1 MIKVGDKIQIKK
13 QETTLESTFTD
24 ILNVLKSSKMKE
36 HDKLDWCNSALS
48 ILEEM
53 YKQDELGSVKVAKTK
68 LIPILHK
75 LIEGSKVENMALF
88 FDYYKR
94 AYCFCARRDFSCFV
108 DYIEWNM
115 PRKVLANRRNVLKP
129 YVDALNR
136 IAFDDRLQYLVVSYP
151 PSMGKCIEKNTPIWT
166 PKGYI
171 PIKDL
176 NIGDEVYS
184 MLNNERVIEKI
195 TNKWE
200 TRKKQYKIKLKSGKE
215 IIISPEHR
223 MLTFDGYKKASELKK
238 GNYFY
243 SYLKETEGNVAIDE
257 DELLFITCM
266 LFEGHCRISGMSY
279 TGEENEITKEFL
291 KCCEKL
297 EIPYSKDIREGNKAY
312 VYRLLQG
319 NNRNNINLL
328 EKYGI
333 LGHLCYTKRLPQCFY
348 TMPLRQKYKF
358 IGIMLATDGYIT
370 KNNAGITLAN
380 EKLIDDIQLL
390 LNTCGIYSRKRNK
403 SRNGFDSWE
412 ILIPKEYVLKL
423 RDKIYCY
430 QKQTK
435 LMSIKENQILHR
447 GSLSVKYPKQ
457 IFRNVKPK
465 GIRGGFDKKWHME
478 RDIDRTILYFENMS
492 KEFKELEQYRYKDFY
507 WEEIIDIQYIDE
519 EVDMVD
525 IEVSNTHNFIAN
537 GYVSHNSYLA
547 TLFTAWGYGLSINN
561 SVIRMS
567 YSDELVLGFS
577 RTVKG
582 IISSPEFAEIFPL
595 FKLYNG
601 KPFEVERESDWKIK
615 NANVPKSNH
624 IARTRNGSTTGERA
638 SFAIIFDDMTK
649 GAEEANSESVHR
661 GIYDKW
667 NTEWWNRRDGVR
679 CKFIFVGTQWCNED
693 ILNRIIE
700 DRNKI
705 STLQPTDNPYV
716 MESEDKST
724 IVIRVPMIDENHK
737 TTCSEVYPQQ
747 IAEQIEQNTD
757 PFLFSCV
764 YQQRPISP
772 TGREFAWECIRTY
785 VNEELSNVNLTP
797 NSMATLDTA
806 RKGKDNVSM
815 PIFKN
820 DNNGNHYLIDA
831 IYKQKPMDDLY
842 DEIIEKIIEH
852 RITTLVIENNID
864 TSLKRL
870 LEDRLHVRGIYW
882 CTIIEK
888 YNTVKKEERIKN
900 NRGIVQ
906 KQIVFPDKSIV
917 RPNTDIGRMMD
928 NITKYSFDKPNVHD
942 DGIDSVCMYASEI
955 IFGKGTLSKPVAI
968 RRPF

>member
-24 ILNVLKSSKMKE
+24 ILNVLKSSKIKE

-53 YKQDELGSVKVAKTK
+53 YKQNELGSVKVAKTK

-75 LIEGSKVENMALF
+75 LIEGSKIENMALF

-94 AYCFCARRDFSCFV
+94 AYCFCARRDFECFV

-151 PSMGKCIEKNTPIWT
+151 PSMGK
-166 PKGYI
+166 
-171 PIKDL
+171 
-176 NIGDEVYS
+176 
-184 MLNNERVIEKI
+184 
-195 TNKWE
+195 
-200 TRKKQYKIKLKSGKE
+200 
-215 IIISPEHR
+215 
-223 MLTFDGYKKASELKK
+223 
-238 GNYFY
+238 
-243 SYLKETEGNVAIDE
+243 
-257 DELLFITCM
+257 
-266 LFEGHCRISGMSY
+266 
-279 TGEENEITKEFL
+279 
-291 KCCEKL
+291 
-297 EIPYSKDIREGNKAY
+297 
-312 VYRLLQG
+312 
-319 NNRNNINLL
+319 
-328 EKYGI
+328 
-333 LGHLCYTKRLPQCFY
+333 
-348 TMPLRQKYKF
+348 
-358 IGIMLATDGYIT
+358 
-370 KNNAGITLAN
+370 
-380 EKLIDDIQLL
+380 
-390 LNTCGIYSRKRNK
+390 
-403 SRNGFDSWE
+403 
-412 ILIPKEYVLKL
+412 
-423 RDKIYCY
+423 
-430 QKQTK
+430 
-435 LMSIKENQILHR
+435 
-447 GSLSVKYPKQ
+447 
-457 IFRNVKPK
+457 
-465 GIRGGFDKKWHME
+465 
-478 RDIDRTILYFENMS
+478 
-492 KEFKELEQYRYKDFY
+492 
-507 WEEIIDIQYIDE
+507 
-519 EVDMVD
+519 
-525 IEVSNTHNFIAN
+525 
-537 GYVSHNSYLA
+537 SYLA
-547 TLFTAWGYGLSINN
+547 TLFTAWGYGISINN

-700 DRNKI
+700 DRNKV
-705 STLQPTDNPYV
+705 SRLKNTDNPYV

-724 IVIRVPMIDENHK
+724 IVIRVPMLDENHK

-764 YQQRPISP
+764 YQQDPLPVS
-772 TGREFAWECIRTY
+772 GREFAWENLRTY
-785 VNEELSNVNLTP
+785 LNLP
-797 NSMATLDTA
+797 SDLESYCMASLDTA

-815 PIFKN
+815 PIFKP
-820 DNNGNHYLIDA
+820 DGNGNYYFVDCIF
-831 IYKQKPMDDLY
+831 KQKPMEDLY
-842 DEIIEKIIEH
+842 DEIIEKIIQH
-852 RITTLVIENNID
+852 RIIKLVIENNID
-864 TSLKRL
+864 TSLKAL
-870 LEDRLHVRGIYW
+870 LTDRLKQRGVNW
-882 CTIIEK
+882 CEIIEK

-906 KQIVFPDKSIV
+906 KFVVFLDKTLTK
-917 RPNTDIGRMMD
+917 PNSDYGRLMD
-928 NITKYSFDKPNVHD
+928 NMTKYSFDKPNLHD
-942 DGIDSVCMYASEI
+942 DSVDSVCMFASEI
-955 IFGKGTLSKPVAI
+955 IVGKFNFIKPIACK
-968 RRPF
+968 RLF

>member
-1 MIKVGDKIQIKK
+1 MSLKVGDKIQIKK

-53 YKQDELGSVKVAKTK
+53 YKQDELGSVKVAKAK

-75 LIEGSKVENMALF
+75 LIEGSKIENMALF

-94 AYCFCARRDFSCFV
+94 AYCFCARRDFECFV

-151 PSMGKCIEKNTPIWT
+151 PSMGK
-166 PKGYI
+166 
-171 PIKDL
+171 
-176 NIGDEVYS
+176 
-184 MLNNERVIEKI
+184 
-195 TNKWE
+195 
-200 TRKKQYKIKLKSGKE
+200 
-215 IIISPEHR
+215 
-223 MLTFDGYKKASELKK
+223 
-238 GNYFY
+238 
-243 SYLKETEGNVAIDE
+243 
-257 DELLFITCM
+257 
-266 LFEGHCRISGMSY
+266 
-279 TGEENEITKEFL
+279 
-291 KCCEKL
+291 
-297 EIPYSKDIREGNKAY
+297 
-312 VYRLLQG
+312 
-319 NNRNNINLL
+319 
-328 EKYGI
+328 
-333 LGHLCYTKRLPQCFY
+333 
-348 TMPLRQKYKF
+348 
-358 IGIMLATDGYIT
+358 
-370 KNNAGITLAN
+370 
-380 EKLIDDIQLL
+380 
-390 LNTCGIYSRKRNK
+390 
-403 SRNGFDSWE
+403 
-412 ILIPKEYVLKL
+412 
-423 RDKIYCY
+423 
-430 QKQTK
+430 
-435 LMSIKENQILHR
+435 
-447 GSLSVKYPKQ
+447 
-457 IFRNVKPK
+457 
-465 GIRGGFDKKWHME
+465 
-478 RDIDRTILYFENMS
+478 
-492 KEFKELEQYRYKDFY
+492 
-507 WEEIIDIQYIDE
+507 
-519 EVDMVD
+519 
-525 IEVSNTHNFIAN
+525 
-537 GYVSHNSYLA
+537 SYLA
-547 TLFTAWGYGLSINN
+547 TLFTAWGYGISINN

-700 DRNKI
+700 DRNKV
-705 STLQPTDNPYV
+705 SRLKNTDNPYV

-724 IVIRVPMIDENHK
+724 IVIRVPMLDENHK

-764 YQQRPISP
+764 YQQDPLPVS
-772 TGREFAWECIRTY
+772 GREFAWENLRTY
-785 VNEELSNVNLTP
+785 LNLP
-797 NSMATLDTA
+797 SDLESYCMASLDTA

-815 PIFKN
+815 PIFKP
-820 DNNGNHYLIDA
+820 DGNGNYYFVDCIF
-831 IYKQKPMDDLY
+831 KQKPMEDLY
-842 DEIIEKIIEH
+842 DEIIEKIIQH
-852 RITTLVIENNID
+852 RIIKLVIENNID
-864 TSLKRL
+864 TSLKTL
-870 LEDRLHVRGIYW
+870 LTDRLKQRGVNW
-882 CTIIEK
+882 CEIIEK

-906 KQIVFPDKSIV
+906 KFVVFLDKTLTK
-917 RPNTDIGRMMD
+917 PNSDYGRLMENM
-928 NITKYSFDKPNVHD
+928 TKYSFDKPNLHD
-942 DGIDSVCMYASEI
+942 DSVDSVCMFASEI
-955 IFGKGTLSKPVAI
+955 IVGKFNFIKPIACK
-968 RRPF
+968 RLF

>member
-75 LIEGSKVENMALF
+75 LIEGSKIENMALF

-94 AYCFCARRDFSCFV
+94 AYCFCARRDFECFV

-136 IAFDDRLQYLVVSYP
+136 IAFDDKLQYLVVSYP
-151 PSMGKCIEKNTPIWT
+151 PSMGK
-166 PKGYI
+166 
-171 PIKDL
+171 
-176 NIGDEVYS
+176 
-184 MLNNERVIEKI
+184 
-195 TNKWE
+195 
-200 TRKKQYKIKLKSGKE
+200 
-215 IIISPEHR
+215 
-223 MLTFDGYKKASELKK
+223 
-238 GNYFY
+238 
-243 SYLKETEGNVAIDE
+243 
-257 DELLFITCM
+257 
-266 LFEGHCRISGMSY
+266 
-279 TGEENEITKEFL
+279 
-291 KCCEKL
+291 
-297 EIPYSKDIREGNKAY
+297 
-312 VYRLLQG
+312 
-319 NNRNNINLL
+319 
-328 EKYGI
+328 
-333 LGHLCYTKRLPQCFY
+333 
-348 TMPLRQKYKF
+348 
-358 IGIMLATDGYIT
+358 
-370 KNNAGITLAN
+370 
-380 EKLIDDIQLL
+380 
-390 LNTCGIYSRKRNK
+390 
-403 SRNGFDSWE
+403 
-412 ILIPKEYVLKL
+412 
-423 RDKIYCY
+423 
-430 QKQTK
+430 
-435 LMSIKENQILHR
+435 
-447 GSLSVKYPKQ
+447 
-457 IFRNVKPK
+457 
-465 GIRGGFDKKWHME
+465 
-478 RDIDRTILYFENMS
+478 
-492 KEFKELEQYRYKDFY
+492 
-507 WEEIIDIQYIDE
+507 
-519 EVDMVD
+519 
-525 IEVSNTHNFIAN
+525 
-537 GYVSHNSYLA
+537 SYLA
-547 TLFTAWGYGLSINN
+547 TLFTAWGYGISINN

-679 CKFIFVGTQWCNED
+679 CKFIFVGTQWTPED

-724 IVIRVPMIDENHK
+724 IVIRVPMLDENHK
-737 TTCSEVYPQQ
+737 TTCSGVYPQQ

-764 YQQRPISP
+764 YQQNPIAP
-772 TGREFAWECIRTY
+772 TGRELSWECLQTY
-785 VNEELSNVNLTP
+785 IEPPDDLAP
-797 NSMATLDTA
+797 YCMAVIDTK
-806 RKGKDNVSM
+806 RKGKDNLNM
-815 PIFKN
+815 FICKPDGHGK
-820 DNNGNHYLIDA
+820 HYLWDA
-831 IYKQKPMDDLY
+831 IFSKKPMQSLY
-842 DEIIEKIIEH
+842 NDIIEKIILH
-852 RITTLVIENNID
+852 RITTLVIENNTD
-864 TSLKRL
+864 ESLKTL
-870 LEDRLHVRGIYW
+870 LDDRLKARGVYW
-882 CTIIEK
+882 CKILEK
-888 YNTVKKEERIKN
+888 YNTVKKETRIKDN
-900 NRGIVQ
+900 LWTILTLIIF
-906 KQIVFPDKSIV
+906 KDKSIV
-917 RPNTDIGRMMD
+917 KPNTDLGRLMD
-928 NITKYSFDKPNVHD
+928 NITKYSFDYPNKFD
-942 DGIDSVCMYASEI
+942 DGPDGTALYASEI
-955 IFGKGTLSKPVAI
+955 ILGKSILNKPKPI
-968 RRPF
+968 RRRF

>member
-1 MIKVGDKIQIKK
+1 MIKIGDKIQIKK
-13 QETTLESTFTD
+13 QETTLESTFAD

-94 AYCFCARRDFSCFV
+94 AYCFCARRDFECFV
-108 DYIEWNM
+108 DYIEWNQ
-115 PRKVLANRRNVLKP
+115 PKKVLANRRKVLKP

-136 IAFDDRLQYLVVSYP
+136 IAFDDKLQYLVVSYP
-151 PSMGKCIEKNTPIWT
+151 PSMGKCIAKNTPIWT

-223 MLTFDGYKKASELKK
+223 MLTFDGYRKASELKK

-243 SYLKETEGNVAIDE
+243 SYLKETEGNVVIDE

-266 LFEGHCRISGMSY
+266 LFEGHCKISGMSY

-319 NNRNNINLL
+319 NNKNNINLL

-412 ILIPKEYVLKL
+412 ILIPKEYVLQLK
-423 RDKIYCY
+423 DKIYCY
-430 QKQTK
+430 QKHTK
-435 LMSIKENQILHR
+435 LLEVEENKILHR
-447 GSLSVKYPKQ
+447 GNLSVKYPKQ
-457 IFRNVKPK
+457 IFRGIKPN
-465 GIRGGFDKKWHME
+465 GIRGGFDKKWHVE
-478 RDIDRTILYFENMS
+478 RDIDRTLLYFDAMS
-492 KEFKELEQYRYKDFY
+492 KEFEELEQYRYKDFY

-519 EVDMVD
+519 EIDMVD

-624 IARTRNGSTTGERA
+624 ISRTRNGSTTGERA

-679 CKFIFVGTQWCNED
+679 CKFIFVGTQWTPED

-705 STLQPTDNPYV
+705 SRLQETDNPYV

-724 IVIRVPMIDENHK
+724 IVIRVPMLDENHK

-764 YQQRPISP
+764 YQQSPISP
-772 TGREFAWECIRTY
+772 TGREFSWECLQTY
-785 VNEELSNVNLTP
+785 VTP
-797 NSMATLDTA
+797 PDDLEPFCMAAMDTK
-806 RKGKDNVSM
+806 RKGKDNLNM
-815 PIFKN
+815 FICKP
-820 DNNGNHYLIDA
+820 DGHGNHYLWDA
-831 IYKQKPMDDLY
+831 IFSQKPMDSLY
-842 DEIIEKIIEH
+842 DEIISKIIFH
-852 RITTLVIENNID
+852 HITILVIENNID
-864 TSLKRL
+864 VSLKTL
-870 LEDRLHVRGIYW
+870 LDDRLHAKGVYW
-882 CTIIEK
+882 CNIIEH
-888 YNTVKKEERIKN
+888 YNTPKKEKRILDNSWTILSLIKF
-900 NRGIVQ
+900 
-906 KQIVFPDKSIV
+906 KDKSIV
-917 RPNTDIGRMMD
+917 KPNTDLGRLME
-928 NITKYSFDKPNVHD
+928 NITRYSFDYPNKFD
-942 DGIDSVCMYASEI
+942 DGPDGAALYASEI
-955 IFGKGTLSKPVAI
+955 IMGKGFLNKPKPI
-968 RRPF
+968 KRPF

>member
-36 HDKLDWCNSALS
+36 RDKLDWCNSALS

-75 LIEGSKVENMALF
+75 LIEGSKIENMALF

-94 AYCFCARRDFSCFV
+94 AYCFCARRDFECFV

-151 PSMGKCIEKNTPIWT
+151 PSMGK
-166 PKGYI
+166 
-171 PIKDL
+171 
-176 NIGDEVYS
+176 
-184 MLNNERVIEKI
+184 
-195 TNKWE
+195 
-200 TRKKQYKIKLKSGKE
+200 
-215 IIISPEHR
+215 
-223 MLTFDGYKKASELKK
+223 
-238 GNYFY
+238 
-243 SYLKETEGNVAIDE
+243 
-257 DELLFITCM
+257 
-266 LFEGHCRISGMSY
+266 
-279 TGEENEITKEFL
+279 
-291 KCCEKL
+291 
-297 EIPYSKDIREGNKAY
+297 
-312 VYRLLQG
+312 
-319 NNRNNINLL
+319 
-328 EKYGI
+328 
-333 LGHLCYTKRLPQCFY
+333 
-348 TMPLRQKYKF
+348 
-358 IGIMLATDGYIT
+358 
-370 KNNAGITLAN
+370 
-380 EKLIDDIQLL
+380 
-390 LNTCGIYSRKRNK
+390 
-403 SRNGFDSWE
+403 
-412 ILIPKEYVLKL
+412 
-423 RDKIYCY
+423 
-430 QKQTK
+430 
-435 LMSIKENQILHR
+435 
-447 GSLSVKYPKQ
+447 
-457 IFRNVKPK
+457 
-465 GIRGGFDKKWHME
+465 
-478 RDIDRTILYFENMS
+478 
-492 KEFKELEQYRYKDFY
+492 
-507 WEEIIDIQYIDE
+507 
-519 EVDMVD
+519 
-525 IEVSNTHNFIAN
+525 
-537 GYVSHNSYLA
+537 SYLA
-547 TLFTAWGYGLSINN
+547 TLFTAWGYGISINN

-679 CKFIFVGTQWCNED
+679 CKFIFVGTQWTPED

-724 IVIRVPMIDENHK
+724 IVIRVPMIDKNHK

-764 YQQRPISP
+764 YQQNPIAP

-785 VNEELSNVNLTP
+785 TNEELLNVHLIP

-870 LEDRLHVRGIYW
+870 LEDRLHARGIYW
-882 CTIIEK
+882 CIIIEK

-906 KQIVFPDKSIV
+906 KQIIFPDKSIV

-968 RRPF
+968 RRLF

>member
-75 LIEGSKVENMALF
+75 LIEGSKIENMALF

-94 AYCFCARRDFSCFV
+94 AYCFCARRDFECFV

-115 PRKVLANRRNVLKP
+115 PRKVLANRRSVLKP

-151 PSMGKCIEKNTPIWT
+151 PSMGK
-166 PKGYI
+166 
-171 PIKDL
+171 
-176 NIGDEVYS
+176 
-184 MLNNERVIEKI
+184 
-195 TNKWE
+195 
-200 TRKKQYKIKLKSGKE
+200 
-215 IIISPEHR
+215 
-223 MLTFDGYKKASELKK
+223 
-238 GNYFY
+238 
-243 SYLKETEGNVAIDE
+243 
-257 DELLFITCM
+257 
-266 LFEGHCRISGMSY
+266 
-279 TGEENEITKEFL
+279 
-291 KCCEKL
+291 
-297 EIPYSKDIREGNKAY
+297 
-312 VYRLLQG
+312 
-319 NNRNNINLL
+319 
-328 EKYGI
+328 
-333 LGHLCYTKRLPQCFY
+333 
-348 TMPLRQKYKF
+348 
-358 IGIMLATDGYIT
+358 
-370 KNNAGITLAN
+370 
-380 EKLIDDIQLL
+380 
-390 LNTCGIYSRKRNK
+390 
-403 SRNGFDSWE
+403 
-412 ILIPKEYVLKL
+412 
-423 RDKIYCY
+423 
-430 QKQTK
+430 
-435 LMSIKENQILHR
+435 
-447 GSLSVKYPKQ
+447 
-457 IFRNVKPK
+457 
-465 GIRGGFDKKWHME
+465 
-478 RDIDRTILYFENMS
+478 
-492 KEFKELEQYRYKDFY
+492 
-507 WEEIIDIQYIDE
+507 
-519 EVDMVD
+519 
-525 IEVSNTHNFIAN
+525 
-537 GYVSHNSYLA
+537 SYLA
-547 TLFTAWGYGLSINN
+547 TLFTAWGYGISINN

-679 CKFIFVGTQWCNED
+679 CKFIFVGTQWTPED

-724 IVIRVPMIDENHK
+724 IVIRVPMLDENHK

-764 YQQRPISP
+764 YQQNPIAP

-785 VNEELSNVNLTP
+785 KNEELLNVNLTP

-870 LEDRLHVRGIYW
+870 LEDRLHARGIYW
-882 CTIIEK
+882 CIIIEK

-955 IFGKGTLSKPVAI
+955 VFGKGTLSKPVAI

>member
-1 MIKVGDKIQIKK
+1 MENKKIRVGDKIQIKK

-75 LIEGSKVENMALF
+75 LTEGSNIENMALF

-94 AYCFCARRDFSCFV
+94 AYCFCARRDFESFC
-108 DYIEWNM
+108 DYIEFNQTK
-115 PRKVLANRRNVLKP
+115 KVLANRRNVLKP

-151 PSMGKCIEKNTPIWT
+151 PSMGK
-166 PKGYI
+166 
-171 PIKDL
+171 
-176 NIGDEVYS
+176 
-184 MLNNERVIEKI
+184 
-195 TNKWE
+195 
-200 TRKKQYKIKLKSGKE
+200 
-215 IIISPEHR
+215 
-223 MLTFDGYKKASELKK
+223 
-238 GNYFY
+238 
-243 SYLKETEGNVAIDE
+243 
-257 DELLFITCM
+257 
-266 LFEGHCRISGMSY
+266 
-279 TGEENEITKEFL
+279 
-291 KCCEKL
+291 
-297 EIPYSKDIREGNKAY
+297 
-312 VYRLLQG
+312 
-319 NNRNNINLL
+319 
-328 EKYGI
+328 
-333 LGHLCYTKRLPQCFY
+333 
-348 TMPLRQKYKF
+348 
-358 IGIMLATDGYIT
+358 
-370 KNNAGITLAN
+370 
-380 EKLIDDIQLL
+380 
-390 LNTCGIYSRKRNK
+390 
-403 SRNGFDSWE
+403 
-412 ILIPKEYVLKL
+412 
-423 RDKIYCY
+423 
-430 QKQTK
+430 
-435 LMSIKENQILHR
+435 
-447 GSLSVKYPKQ
+447 
-457 IFRNVKPK
+457 
-465 GIRGGFDKKWHME
+465 
-478 RDIDRTILYFENMS
+478 
-492 KEFKELEQYRYKDFY
+492 
-507 WEEIIDIQYIDE
+507 
-519 EVDMVD
+519 
-525 IEVSNTHNFIAN
+525 
-537 GYVSHNSYLA
+537 SYLA
-547 TLFTAWGYGLSINN
+547 TLFTAWGYGISINN

-700 DRNKI
+700 DRNKV
-705 STLQPTDNPYV
+705 SRLKNTDNPYV

-724 IVIRVPMIDENHK
+724 IVIRVPMLDENHK

-764 YQQRPISP
+764 YQQDPLPVS
-772 TGREFAWECIRTY
+772 GREFAWENLRTY
-785 VNEELSNVNLTP
+785 LNLP
-797 NSMATLDTA
+797 SDLESYCMASLDTA

-815 PIFKN
+815 PIFKP
-820 DNNGNHYLIDA
+820 DGNGNYYFVDCIF
-831 IYKQKPMDDLY
+831 KQKPMEDLY
-842 DEIIEKIIEH
+842 DEIIEKIIQH
-852 RITTLVIENNID
+852 RIIKLVIENNID
-864 TSLKRL
+864 TSLKTL
-870 LEDRLHVRGIYW
+870 LTDRLKQRGVNW
-882 CTIIEK
+882 CEIIEK

-906 KQIVFPDKSIV
+906 KFVVFLDKTLTK
-917 RPNTDIGRMMD
+917 PNSDYGRLMD
-928 NITKYSFDKPNVHD
+928 NMTKYSFDKPNLHD
-942 DGIDSVCMYASEI
+942 DSVDSVCMFASEI
-955 IFGKGTLSKPVAI
+955 IVGKFNFIKPIACK
-968 RRPF
+968 RLF

>member
-75 LIEGSKVENMALF
+75 LIEGSKIENMALF

-94 AYCFCARRDFSCFV
+94 AYCFCARRDFECFV

-151 PSMGKCIEKNTPIWT
+151 PSMGK
-166 PKGYI
+166 
-171 PIKDL
+171 
-176 NIGDEVYS
+176 
-184 MLNNERVIEKI
+184 
-195 TNKWE
+195 
-200 TRKKQYKIKLKSGKE
+200 
-215 IIISPEHR
+215 
-223 MLTFDGYKKASELKK
+223 
-238 GNYFY
+238 
-243 SYLKETEGNVAIDE
+243 
-257 DELLFITCM
+257 
-266 LFEGHCRISGMSY
+266 
-279 TGEENEITKEFL
+279 
-291 KCCEKL
+291 
-297 EIPYSKDIREGNKAY
+297 
-312 VYRLLQG
+312 
-319 NNRNNINLL
+319 
-328 EKYGI
+328 
-333 LGHLCYTKRLPQCFY
+333 
-348 TMPLRQKYKF
+348 
-358 IGIMLATDGYIT
+358 
-370 KNNAGITLAN
+370 
-380 EKLIDDIQLL
+380 
-390 LNTCGIYSRKRNK
+390 
-403 SRNGFDSWE
+403 
-412 ILIPKEYVLKL
+412 
-423 RDKIYCY
+423 
-430 QKQTK
+430 
-435 LMSIKENQILHR
+435 
-447 GSLSVKYPKQ
+447 
-457 IFRNVKPK
+457 
-465 GIRGGFDKKWHME
+465 
-478 RDIDRTILYFENMS
+478 
-492 KEFKELEQYRYKDFY
+492 
-507 WEEIIDIQYIDE
+507 
-519 EVDMVD
+519 
-525 IEVSNTHNFIAN
+525 
-537 GYVSHNSYLA
+537 SYLA
-547 TLFTAWGYGLSINN
+547 TLFTAWGYGISINN

-649 GAEEANSESVHR
+649 GAEEANSEKVHR
-661 GIYDKW
+661 DIYDKW

-700 DRNKI
+700 DRNKV
-705 STLQPTDNPYV
+705 SRLKNTDNPYV

-724 IVIRVPMIDENHK
+724 IVIRVPMLDENHK

-764 YQQRPISP
+764 YQQDPLPVS
-772 TGREFAWECIRTY
+772 GREFAWENLRTY
-785 VNEELSNVNLTP
+785 LNLP
-797 NSMATLDTA
+797 SDLESYCMASLDTA

-815 PIFKN
+815 PIFKP
-820 DNNGNHYLIDA
+820 DGNGNYYFVDCIF
-831 IYKQKPMDDLY
+831 KQKPMEDLY
-842 DEIIEKIIEH
+842 DEIIEKIIQH
-852 RITTLVIENNID
+852 RIIKLVIENNID
-864 TSLKRL
+864 TSLKTL
-870 LEDRLHVRGIYW
+870 LTDRLKQRGVNW
-882 CTIIEK
+882 CEIIEK

-906 KQIVFPDKSIV
+906 KFVVFLDKTLTK
-917 RPNTDIGRMMD
+917 PNSDYGRLMENM
-928 NITKYSFDKPNVHD
+928 TKYSFDKPNLHD
-942 DGIDSVCMYASEI
+942 DSVDSVCMFASEI
-955 IFGKGTLSKPVAI
+955 IVGKFNFIKPIACK
-968 RRPF
+968 RLF

>member
-75 LIEGSKVENMALF
+75 LIEGSKIENMALF

-94 AYCFCARRDFSCFV
+94 AYCFCARRDFECFV

-136 IAFDDRLQYLVVSYP
+136 IAFDERLQYLVVSYP
-151 PSMGKCIEKNTPIWT
+151 PSMGK
-166 PKGYI
+166 
-171 PIKDL
+171 
-176 NIGDEVYS
+176 
-184 MLNNERVIEKI
+184 
-195 TNKWE
+195 
-200 TRKKQYKIKLKSGKE
+200 
-215 IIISPEHR
+215 
-223 MLTFDGYKKASELKK
+223 
-238 GNYFY
+238 
-243 SYLKETEGNVAIDE
+243 
-257 DELLFITCM
+257 
-266 LFEGHCRISGMSY
+266 
-279 TGEENEITKEFL
+279 
-291 KCCEKL
+291 
-297 EIPYSKDIREGNKAY
+297 
-312 VYRLLQG
+312 
-319 NNRNNINLL
+319 
-328 EKYGI
+328 
-333 LGHLCYTKRLPQCFY
+333 
-348 TMPLRQKYKF
+348 
-358 IGIMLATDGYIT
+358 
-370 KNNAGITLAN
+370 
-380 EKLIDDIQLL
+380 
-390 LNTCGIYSRKRNK
+390 
-403 SRNGFDSWE
+403 
-412 ILIPKEYVLKL
+412 
-423 RDKIYCY
+423 
-430 QKQTK
+430 
-435 LMSIKENQILHR
+435 
-447 GSLSVKYPKQ
+447 
-457 IFRNVKPK
+457 
-465 GIRGGFDKKWHME
+465 
-478 RDIDRTILYFENMS
+478 
-492 KEFKELEQYRYKDFY
+492 
-507 WEEIIDIQYIDE
+507 
-519 EVDMVD
+519 
-525 IEVSNTHNFIAN
+525 
-537 GYVSHNSYLA
+537 SYLA
-547 TLFTAWGYGLSINN
+547 TLFTAWGYGICINN

-679 CKFIFVGTQWCNED
+679 CKFIFVGTQWTPED

-705 STLQPTDNPYV
+705 SMLQPTDNPYV

-724 IVIRVPMIDENHK
+724 IVIRVPMLDENHK

-764 YQQRPISP
+764 YQQDPLPVS
-772 TGREFAWECIRTY
+772 GREFAWENLRTY
-785 VNEELSNVNLTP
+785 LNLP
-797 NSMATLDTA
+797 SDLESYCMASLDTA

-815 PIFKN
+815 PIFKP
-820 DNNGNHYLIDA
+820 DGNGNYYFVDCIF
-831 IYKQKPMDDLY
+831 KQKPMEDLY
-842 DEIIEKIIEH
+842 DEIIEKIIQH
-852 RITTLVIENNID
+852 RIIKLVIENNID
-864 TSLKRL
+864 TSLKTL
-870 LEDRLHVRGIYW
+870 LTDRLKQRGVNW
-882 CTIIEK
+882 CEIIEK

-906 KQIVFPDKSIV
+906 KFVVFLDKTLTK
-917 RPNTDIGRMMD
+917 PNSDYGRLMENM
-928 NITKYSFDKPNVHD
+928 TKYSFDKPNLHD
-942 DGIDSVCMYASEI
+942 DSVDSVCMFASEI
-955 IFGKGTLSKPVAI
+955 IVGKFNFIKPIACK
-968 RRPF
+968 RLF

>member
-53 YKQDELGSVKVAKTK
+53 YKQNELGSVKVAKTK

-75 LIEGSKVENMALF
+75 LIEGSKIENMALF

-94 AYCFCARRDFSCFV
+94 AYCFCARRDFECFV

-151 PSMGKCIEKNTPIWT
+151 PSMGK
-166 PKGYI
+166 
-171 PIKDL
+171 
-176 NIGDEVYS
+176 
-184 MLNNERVIEKI
+184 
-195 TNKWE
+195 
-200 TRKKQYKIKLKSGKE
+200 
-215 IIISPEHR
+215 
-223 MLTFDGYKKASELKK
+223 
-238 GNYFY
+238 
-243 SYLKETEGNVAIDE
+243 
-257 DELLFITCM
+257 
-266 LFEGHCRISGMSY
+266 
-279 TGEENEITKEFL
+279 
-291 KCCEKL
+291 
-297 EIPYSKDIREGNKAY
+297 
-312 VYRLLQG
+312 
-319 NNRNNINLL
+319 
-328 EKYGI
+328 
-333 LGHLCYTKRLPQCFY
+333 
-348 TMPLRQKYKF
+348 
-358 IGIMLATDGYIT
+358 
-370 KNNAGITLAN
+370 
-380 EKLIDDIQLL
+380 
-390 LNTCGIYSRKRNK
+390 
-403 SRNGFDSWE
+403 
-412 ILIPKEYVLKL
+412 
-423 RDKIYCY
+423 
-430 QKQTK
+430 
-435 LMSIKENQILHR
+435 
-447 GSLSVKYPKQ
+447 
-457 IFRNVKPK
+457 
-465 GIRGGFDKKWHME
+465 
-478 RDIDRTILYFENMS
+478 
-492 KEFKELEQYRYKDFY
+492 
-507 WEEIIDIQYIDE
+507 
-519 EVDMVD
+519 
-525 IEVSNTHNFIAN
+525 
-537 GYVSHNSYLA
+537 SYLA
-547 TLFTAWGYGLSINN
+547 TLFTAWGYGISINN

-679 CKFIFVGTQWCNED
+679 CKFIFVGTQWTPED

-724 IVIRVPMIDENHK
+724 IVIRVPMLDENHK

-764 YQQRPISP
+764 YQQNPIAP
-772 TGREFAWECIRTY
+772 TGRELSWECLQTY
-785 VNEELSNVNLTP
+785 IEPPDDLAP
-797 NSMATLDTA
+797 YCMAVIDTK
-806 RKGKDNVSM
+806 RKGKDNLNM
-815 PIFKN
+815 FICKPDGHGK
-820 DNNGNHYLIDA
+820 HYLWDA
-831 IYKQKPMDDLY
+831 IFSKKPMQSLY
-842 DEIIEKIIEH
+842 NDIIEKIILH
-852 RITTLVIENNID
+852 RITTLVIENNTD
-864 TSLKRL
+864 ESLKTL
-870 LEDRLHVRGIYW
+870 LDDRLKARGVYW
-882 CTIIEK
+882 CKILEK
-888 YNTVKKEERIKN
+888 YNTVKKETRIKDN
-900 NRGIVQ
+900 LWTILTLIIF
-906 KQIVFPDKSIV
+906 KDKSIV
-917 RPNTDIGRMMD
+917 KPNTDLGRLMD
-928 NITKYSFDKPNVHD
+928 NITKYSFDYPNKFD
-942 DGIDSVCMYASEI
+942 DGPDGTALYASEI
-955 IFGKGTLSKPVAI
+955 ILGKSILNKPKPI
-968 RRPF
+968 RRRF

>member
-1 MIKVGDKIQIKK
+1 MSYKIGDKIELKK
-13 QETTLESTFTD
+13 QETTLESTFND
-24 ILNVLKSSKMKE
+24 ILSVLRSPKMKE
-36 HDKLDWCNSALS
+36 TDKLQWCNSALS

-53 YKQDELGSVKVAKTK
+53 YKKDELGSVKVAKQK
-68 LIPILHK
+68 LIPILEK
-75 LIEGSKVENMALF
+75 LVEGSKIENMALF
-88 FDYYKR
+88 FDCYKK
-94 AYCFCARRDFSCFV
+94 AYCFCARRDFECFV

-115 PRKVLANRRNVLKP
+115 PKKVLANRREVLKP
-129 YVDALNR
+129 YVNALNR
-136 IAFDDRLQYLVVSYP
+136 IAFDDELQYIIVSYP
-151 PSMGKCIEKNTPIWT
+151 PSMGK
-166 PKGYI
+166 
-171 PIKDL
+171 
-176 NIGDEVYS
+176 
-184 MLNNERVIEKI
+184 
-195 TNKWE
+195 
-200 TRKKQYKIKLKSGKE
+200 
-215 IIISPEHR
+215 
-223 MLTFDGYKKASELKK
+223 
-238 GNYFY
+238 
-243 SYLKETEGNVAIDE
+243 
-257 DELLFITCM
+257 
-266 LFEGHCRISGMSY
+266 
-279 TGEENEITKEFL
+279 
-291 KCCEKL
+291 
-297 EIPYSKDIREGNKAY
+297 
-312 VYRLLQG
+312 
-319 NNRNNINLL
+319 
-328 EKYGI
+328 
-333 LGHLCYTKRLPQCFY
+333 
-348 TMPLRQKYKF
+348 
-358 IGIMLATDGYIT
+358 
-370 KNNAGITLAN
+370 
-380 EKLIDDIQLL
+380 
-390 LNTCGIYSRKRNK
+390 
-403 SRNGFDSWE
+403 
-412 ILIPKEYVLKL
+412 
-423 RDKIYCY
+423 
-430 QKQTK
+430 
-435 LMSIKENQILHR
+435 
-447 GSLSVKYPKQ
+447 
-457 IFRNVKPK
+457 
-465 GIRGGFDKKWHME
+465 
-478 RDIDRTILYFENMS
+478 
-492 KEFKELEQYRYKDFY
+492 
-507 WEEIIDIQYIDE
+507 
-519 EVDMVD
+519 
-525 IEVSNTHNFIAN
+525 
-537 GYVSHNSYLA
+537 SYLA

-624 IARTRNGSTTGERA
+624 IARTRSGSTTGERA

-679 CKFIFVGTQWCNED
+679 CKFIFVGTQWTPED

-700 DRNKI
+700 DRNKV
-705 STLQPTDNPYV
+705 SPLKETNNPYV

-724 IVIRVPMIDENHK
+724 IVIRVPMLDSEHK
-737 TTCSEVYPQQ
+737 TTCAEVYPQQ

-764 YQQRPISP
+764 YQQCPIAP

-785 VNEELSNVNLTP
+785 NNEELSNAYLTP

-831 IYKQKPMDDLY
+831 IYKQKAMDDLY
-842 DEIIEKIIEH
+842 DEIIEKIIEN

-870 LEDRLHVRGIYW
+870 LEDRLHARGIYW

-906 KQIVFPDKSIV
+906 KQIIFPDKSII
-917 RPNTDIGRMMD
+917 RMNTDIGKMMD

-955 IFGKGTLSKPVAI
+955 IFGKGTLSKPTPI
-968 RRPF
+968 KRIF

>member
-75 LIEGSKVENMALF
+75 LIEGSKIENMALF

-94 AYCFCARRDFSCFV
+94 AYCFCARRDFECFV

-136 IAFDDRLQYLVVSYP
+136 IAFDERLQYLVVSYP
-151 PSMGKCIEKNTPIWT
+151 PSMGK
-166 PKGYI
+166 
-171 PIKDL
+171 
-176 NIGDEVYS
+176 
-184 MLNNERVIEKI
+184 
-195 TNKWE
+195 
-200 TRKKQYKIKLKSGKE
+200 
-215 IIISPEHR
+215 
-223 MLTFDGYKKASELKK
+223 
-238 GNYFY
+238 
-243 SYLKETEGNVAIDE
+243 
-257 DELLFITCM
+257 
-266 LFEGHCRISGMSY
+266 
-279 TGEENEITKEFL
+279 
-291 KCCEKL
+291 
-297 EIPYSKDIREGNKAY
+297 
-312 VYRLLQG
+312 
-319 NNRNNINLL
+319 
-328 EKYGI
+328 
-333 LGHLCYTKRLPQCFY
+333 
-348 TMPLRQKYKF
+348 
-358 IGIMLATDGYIT
+358 
-370 KNNAGITLAN
+370 
-380 EKLIDDIQLL
+380 
-390 LNTCGIYSRKRNK
+390 
-403 SRNGFDSWE
+403 
-412 ILIPKEYVLKL
+412 
-423 RDKIYCY
+423 
-430 QKQTK
+430 
-435 LMSIKENQILHR
+435 
-447 GSLSVKYPKQ
+447 
-457 IFRNVKPK
+457 
-465 GIRGGFDKKWHME
+465 
-478 RDIDRTILYFENMS
+478 
-492 KEFKELEQYRYKDFY
+492 
-507 WEEIIDIQYIDE
+507 
-519 EVDMVD
+519 
-525 IEVSNTHNFIAN
+525 
-537 GYVSHNSYLA
+537 SYLA
-547 TLFTAWGYGLSINN
+547 TLFTAWGYGISINN

-649 GAEEANSESVHR
+649 GAEEANSEKAHR
-661 GIYDKW
+661 DIYDKW

-700 DRNKI
+700 DRNKV
-705 STLQPTDNPYV
+705 SRLKNTDNPYV

-724 IVIRVPMIDENHK
+724 IVIRVPMLDENHK

-764 YQQRPISP
+764 YQQDPLPVS
-772 TGREFAWECIRTY
+772 GREFAWENLRTY
-785 VNEELSNVNLTP
+785 LNLP
-797 NSMATLDTA
+797 SDLESYCMASLDTA

-815 PIFKN
+815 PIFKP
-820 DNNGNHYLIDA
+820 DGNGNYYFVDCIF
-831 IYKQKPMDDLY
+831 KQKPMEDLY
-842 DEIIEKIIEH
+842 DEIIEKIIQH
-852 RITTLVIENNID
+852 RIIKLVIENNID
-864 TSLKRL
+864 TSLKTL
-870 LEDRLHVRGIYW
+870 LTDRLKQRGVNW
-882 CTIIEK
+882 CEIIEK

-906 KQIVFPDKSIV
+906 KFVVFLDKTLTK
-917 RPNTDIGRMMD
+917 PNSDYGRLMENM
-928 NITKYSFDKPNVHD
+928 TKYSFDKPNLHD
-942 DGIDSVCMYASEI
+942 DSVDSVCMFASEI
-955 IFGKGTLSKPVAI
+955 IVGKFNFIKPIACK
-968 RRPF
+968 RLF

>member
-75 LIEGSKVENMALF
+75 LIEGSKIENMALF

-94 AYCFCARRDFSCFV
+94 AYCFCARRDFECFV

-115 PRKVLANRRNVLKP
+115 PKKVLANRRNVLKP

-136 IAFDDRLQYLVVSYP
+136 IAFDERLQYLVVSYP
-151 PSMGKCIEKNTPIWT
+151 PSMGK
-166 PKGYI
+166 
-171 PIKDL
+171 
-176 NIGDEVYS
+176 
-184 MLNNERVIEKI
+184 
-195 TNKWE
+195 
-200 TRKKQYKIKLKSGKE
+200 
-215 IIISPEHR
+215 
-223 MLTFDGYKKASELKK
+223 
-238 GNYFY
+238 
-243 SYLKETEGNVAIDE
+243 
-257 DELLFITCM
+257 
-266 LFEGHCRISGMSY
+266 
-279 TGEENEITKEFL
+279 
-291 KCCEKL
+291 
-297 EIPYSKDIREGNKAY
+297 
-312 VYRLLQG
+312 
-319 NNRNNINLL
+319 
-328 EKYGI
+328 
-333 LGHLCYTKRLPQCFY
+333 
-348 TMPLRQKYKF
+348 
-358 IGIMLATDGYIT
+358 
-370 KNNAGITLAN
+370 
-380 EKLIDDIQLL
+380 
-390 LNTCGIYSRKRNK
+390 
-403 SRNGFDSWE
+403 
-412 ILIPKEYVLKL
+412 
-423 RDKIYCY
+423 
-430 QKQTK
+430 
-435 LMSIKENQILHR
+435 
-447 GSLSVKYPKQ
+447 
-457 IFRNVKPK
+457 
-465 GIRGGFDKKWHME
+465 
-478 RDIDRTILYFENMS
+478 
-492 KEFKELEQYRYKDFY
+492 
-507 WEEIIDIQYIDE
+507 
-519 EVDMVD
+519 
-525 IEVSNTHNFIAN
+525 
-537 GYVSHNSYLA
+537 SYLA
-547 TLFTAWGYGLSINN
+547 TLFTAWGYGISINN

-679 CKFIFVGTQWCNED
+679 CKFIFVGTQWTPED

-724 IVIRVPMIDENHK
+724 IVIRVPLLDENHK

-764 YQQRPISP
+764 YMQNPIAP
-772 TGREFAWECIRTY
+772 TGREFAWEYIRTY
-785 VNEELSNVNLTP
+785 TNEELLNVHLTP

-955 IFGKGTLSKPVAI
+955 IFGKGTLFKPVAI

>member
-75 LIEGSKVENMALF
+75 LIEGSKIENMALF

-94 AYCFCARRDFSCFV
+94 AYCFCARRDFECFV

-151 PSMGKCIEKNTPIWT
+151 PSMGK
-166 PKGYI
+166 
-171 PIKDL
+171 
-176 NIGDEVYS
+176 
-184 MLNNERVIEKI
+184 
-195 TNKWE
+195 
-200 TRKKQYKIKLKSGKE
+200 
-215 IIISPEHR
+215 
-223 MLTFDGYKKASELKK
+223 
-238 GNYFY
+238 
-243 SYLKETEGNVAIDE
+243 
-257 DELLFITCM
+257 
-266 LFEGHCRISGMSY
+266 
-279 TGEENEITKEFL
+279 
-291 KCCEKL
+291 
-297 EIPYSKDIREGNKAY
+297 
-312 VYRLLQG
+312 
-319 NNRNNINLL
+319 
-328 EKYGI
+328 
-333 LGHLCYTKRLPQCFY
+333 
-348 TMPLRQKYKF
+348 
-358 IGIMLATDGYIT
+358 
-370 KNNAGITLAN
+370 
-380 EKLIDDIQLL
+380 
-390 LNTCGIYSRKRNK
+390 
-403 SRNGFDSWE
+403 
-412 ILIPKEYVLKL
+412 
-423 RDKIYCY
+423 
-430 QKQTK
+430 
-435 LMSIKENQILHR
+435 
-447 GSLSVKYPKQ
+447 
-457 IFRNVKPK
+457 
-465 GIRGGFDKKWHME
+465 
-478 RDIDRTILYFENMS
+478 
-492 KEFKELEQYRYKDFY
+492 
-507 WEEIIDIQYIDE
+507 
-519 EVDMVD
+519 
-525 IEVSNTHNFIAN
+525 
-537 GYVSHNSYLA
+537 SYLA
-547 TLFTAWGYGLSINN
+547 TLFTAWGYGISINN

-700 DRNKI
+700 DRNKV
-705 STLQPTDNPYV
+705 SRLKNTDNPYV

-724 IVIRVPMIDENHK
+724 IVIRVPMLDENHK

-764 YQQRPISP
+764 YQQDPLPVS
-772 TGREFAWECIRTY
+772 GREFAWENLRTY
-785 VNEELSNVNLTP
+785 LNLP
-797 NSMATLDTA
+797 SDLESYCMASLDTA

-815 PIFKN
+815 PIFKP
-820 DNNGNHYLIDA
+820 DGNGNYYFVDCIF
-831 IYKQKPMDDLY
+831 KQKPMEDLY
-842 DEIIEKIIEH
+842 DEIIEKIIQH
-852 RITTLVIENNID
+852 RIIKLVIENNID
-864 TSLKRL
+864 TSLKAL
-870 LEDRLHVRGIYW
+870 LTDRLKQRGVNW
-882 CTIIEK
+882 CEIIEK

-906 KQIVFPDKSIV
+906 KFVVFLDKTLTK
-917 RPNTDIGRMMD
+917 PNSDYGRLMD
-928 NITKYSFDKPNVHD
+928 NMTKYSFDKPNLHD
-942 DGIDSVCMYASEI
+942 DSVDSVCMFASEI
-955 IFGKGTLSKPVAI
+955 IVGKFNFIKPIACK
-968 RRPF
+968 RLF

>member
-75 LIEGSKVENMALF
+75 LIEGSKIENMALF

-94 AYCFCARRDFSCFV
+94 AYCFCARRDFECFV

-115 PRKVLANRRNVLKP
+115 PKKVLANRRNVLKP

-151 PSMGKCIEKNTPIWT
+151 PSMGK
-166 PKGYI
+166 
-171 PIKDL
+171 
-176 NIGDEVYS
+176 
-184 MLNNERVIEKI
+184 
-195 TNKWE
+195 
-200 TRKKQYKIKLKSGKE
+200 
-215 IIISPEHR
+215 
-223 MLTFDGYKKASELKK
+223 
-238 GNYFY
+238 
-243 SYLKETEGNVAIDE
+243 
-257 DELLFITCM
+257 
-266 LFEGHCRISGMSY
+266 
-279 TGEENEITKEFL
+279 
-291 KCCEKL
+291 
-297 EIPYSKDIREGNKAY
+297 
-312 VYRLLQG
+312 
-319 NNRNNINLL
+319 
-328 EKYGI
+328 
-333 LGHLCYTKRLPQCFY
+333 
-348 TMPLRQKYKF
+348 
-358 IGIMLATDGYIT
+358 
-370 KNNAGITLAN
+370 
-380 EKLIDDIQLL
+380 
-390 LNTCGIYSRKRNK
+390 
-403 SRNGFDSWE
+403 
-412 ILIPKEYVLKL
+412 
-423 RDKIYCY
+423 
-430 QKQTK
+430 
-435 LMSIKENQILHR
+435 
-447 GSLSVKYPKQ
+447 
-457 IFRNVKPK
+457 
-465 GIRGGFDKKWHME
+465 
-478 RDIDRTILYFENMS
+478 
-492 KEFKELEQYRYKDFY
+492 
-507 WEEIIDIQYIDE
+507 
-519 EVDMVD
+519 
-525 IEVSNTHNFIAN
+525 
-537 GYVSHNSYLA
+537 SYLA
-547 TLFTAWGYGLSINN
+547 TLFTAWGYGISINN

-582 IISSPEFAEIFPL
+582 IISSPEFAEVFPL

-667 NTEWWNRRDGVR
+667 NTEWWNRRDGVK

-700 DRNKI
+700 DRNKV
-705 STLQPTDNPYV
+705 SRLKNTDNPYV

-724 IVIRVPMIDENHK
+724 IVIRVPMLDENHK

-764 YQQRPISP
+764 YQQDPLPVS
-772 TGREFAWECIRTY
+772 GREFAWENLRTY
-785 VNEELSNVNLTP
+785 LNLP
-797 NSMATLDTA
+797 SDLESYCMASLDTA

-815 PIFKN
+815 PIFKP
-820 DNNGNHYLIDA
+820 DGNGNYYFVDCIF
-831 IYKQKPMDDLY
+831 KQKPMEDLY
-842 DEIIEKIIEH
+842 DEIIEKIIQH
-852 RITTLVIENNID
+852 RIIKLVIENNID
-864 TSLKRL
+864 TSLKTL
-870 LEDRLHVRGIYW
+870 LTDRLKQRGVNW
-882 CTIIEK
+882 CEIIEK

-906 KQIVFPDKSIV
+906 KFVVFLDKTLTK
-917 RPNTDIGRMMD
+917 PNSDYGRLMENM
-928 NITKYSFDKPNVHD
+928 TKYSFDKPNLHD
-942 DGIDSVCMYASEI
+942 DSVDSVCMFASEI
-955 IFGKGTLSKPVAI
+955 IVGKFNFIKPIACK
-968 RRPF
+968 RLF

>member
-1 MIKVGDKIQIKK
+1 MESKKIRVGDKIQIKK

-36 HDKLDWCNSALS
+36 HDKLGWCNSALS

-75 LIEGSKVENMALF
+75 LIEGSEIENMALF

-94 AYCFCARRDFSCFV
+94 AYCFCARRDFECFV

-136 IAFDDRLQYLVVSYP
+136 IAFDDKLQYLIVSYP
-151 PSMGKCIEKNTPIWT
+151 PSMGK
-166 PKGYI
+166 
-171 PIKDL
+171 
-176 NIGDEVYS
+176 
-184 MLNNERVIEKI
+184 
-195 TNKWE
+195 
-200 TRKKQYKIKLKSGKE
+200 
-215 IIISPEHR
+215 
-223 MLTFDGYKKASELKK
+223 
-238 GNYFY
+238 
-243 SYLKETEGNVAIDE
+243 
-257 DELLFITCM
+257 
-266 LFEGHCRISGMSY
+266 
-279 TGEENEITKEFL
+279 
-291 KCCEKL
+291 
-297 EIPYSKDIREGNKAY
+297 
-312 VYRLLQG
+312 
-319 NNRNNINLL
+319 
-328 EKYGI
+328 
-333 LGHLCYTKRLPQCFY
+333 
-348 TMPLRQKYKF
+348 
-358 IGIMLATDGYIT
+358 
-370 KNNAGITLAN
+370 
-380 EKLIDDIQLL
+380 
-390 LNTCGIYSRKRNK
+390 
-403 SRNGFDSWE
+403 
-412 ILIPKEYVLKL
+412 
-423 RDKIYCY
+423 
-430 QKQTK
+430 
-435 LMSIKENQILHR
+435 
-447 GSLSVKYPKQ
+447 
-457 IFRNVKPK
+457 
-465 GIRGGFDKKWHME
+465 
-478 RDIDRTILYFENMS
+478 
-492 KEFKELEQYRYKDFY
+492 
-507 WEEIIDIQYIDE
+507 
-519 EVDMVD
+519 
-525 IEVSNTHNFIAN
+525 
-537 GYVSHNSYLA
+537 SYLA
-547 TLFTAWGYGLSINN
+547 TLFTAWGYGISINN

-667 NTEWWNRRDGVR
+667 NTEWWNRRDGVK

-700 DRNKI
+700 DRNKV
-705 STLQPTDNPYV
+705 SRLKNTDNPYV

-724 IVIRVPMIDENHK
+724 IVIRVPMLDENHK

-764 YQQRPISP
+764 YQQDPLPVS
-772 TGREFAWECIRTY
+772 GREFAWENLRTF
-785 VNEELSNVNLTP
+785 LNLP
-797 NSMATLDTA
+797 SDLESYCMASLDTA

-815 PIFKN
+815 PIFKP
-820 DNNGNHYLIDA
+820 DGNGNYYFVDCIF
-831 IYKQKPMDDLY
+831 KQKPMEDLY
-842 DEIIEKIIEH
+842 DEIIEKIIQH
-852 RITTLVIENNID
+852 RIIKLVIENNID
-864 TSLKRL
+864 TSLKTL
-870 LEDRLHVRGIYW
+870 LTDRLKQRGVNW
-882 CTIIEK
+882 CEIIEK

-906 KQIVFPDKSIV
+906 KFVVFLDKTLTK
-917 RPNTDIGRMMD
+917 PNSDYGRLMENM
-928 NITKYSFDKPNVHD
+928 TKYSFDKPNLHD
-942 DGIDSVCMYASEI
+942 DSVDSVCMFASEI
-955 IFGKGTLSKPVAI
+955 IVGKFNFIKPIACK
-968 RRPF
+968 RLF